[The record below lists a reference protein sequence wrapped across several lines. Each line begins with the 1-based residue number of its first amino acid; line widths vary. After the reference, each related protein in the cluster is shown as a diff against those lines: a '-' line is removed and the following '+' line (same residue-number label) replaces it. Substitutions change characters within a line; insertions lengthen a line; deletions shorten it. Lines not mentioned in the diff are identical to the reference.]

1 MDAFMASHRL
11 RPLALAILLAVSLG
25 ACSTWSRRPLP
36 APGGDNFFPIA
47 RVTRADGVPILLD
60 NVTVSRDSVVGRA
73 RNESHARVAI
83 PVSAVR
89 MVEARRAD
97 AIGTAAVVMV
107 TIIGTIALWGAYE
120 LRNLGTDY

>member
-1 MDAFMASHRL
+1 MASHRL
-11 RPLALAILLAVSLG
+11 RPLTLAILLAVSLG
-25 ACSTWSRRPLP
+25 ACSTWSRQPIP
-36 APGGDNFFPIA
+36 TPGEDRFFATA
-47 RVTRADGVPILLD
+47 RVTPVEGAPILLD

-89 MVEARRAD
+89 MVEARRPD